1 MANGATETHRHF
13 ILEGFTDTE
22 TYRARAGGGGGR
34 RVPARNREEHAATLG
49 AQLGDVRTAAQQ
61 VASDPEDPEDGFGI
75 QVEFQ
80 SFPDIDLAFES
91 LSRENQG
98 IELRNV
104 RHRDDITYATV
115 YVPTGK
121 LEHFEGLIR
130 DYLDRRQ
137 DSIGRPRDNQRL
149 LDAIQAIRAASVRA
163 LWTDDDDSFPE
174 DDTEPFA
181 CEIWLPA
188 GRDRKAGIGAFRER
202 AASLGMQVSPGELL
216 FPERSVLVA
225 RTSLATIQQS
235 IATLNSIAELRR
247 AKETADFF
255 DALTLEEQSEWLD
268 HLLERTSFNG
278 GPEAPYVCLLDTGIN
293 RGHPLISPILDAGD
307 LHTVEPA
314 WGTTDDAG
322 HGTEMAGLAIAG
334 NLTEVLDRNDDIE
347 VEHRLESVKLLRDD
361 GANGTDS
368 RHHGYLTAEAVSRP
382 EIDHPERPRVF
393 GMAVTARDNRDR
405 GRPTGWSAAIDAL
418 AADSDNQGET
428 PRLLVV
434 SAGNVKDNIAWK
446 LYPDSNDSDG
456 IHDPAQAWN
465 ALTVGAYTNLTRITE
480 PDAEDFDPIAPRGGL
495 SPFSTTALG
504 WQGQWPL
511 KPDVVLEGGNAA
523 ADPLGAVTMPSLSL
537 ITTHHEPANRLFT
550 TTNATS
556 AATAL
561 AARMAAPDHGHLS
574 RTLARD
580 SPRVDRPF
588 GSMDLRHEAGPFA
601 PRACQA
607 PLPPTRPAVR
617 IRRPR
622 PRTRA
627 LDRRKLPYPSGPA
640 NAATVPEGTRQTSYH
655 SRHASPPPTV
665 AARRPAVARRDRG
678 RDAYHALVLHRA
690 QSVPAGQF
698 PLSLSVPRAAVRRQ
712 ASDRDPER
720 LPRTDQRCRPARAT
734 KHRHLRS
741 PLAPRCQQPPSGFA
755 AFRHLARYG
764 RRARKQS
771 PSRRLS
777 DDRLVA
783 YPRPARLRQPYRPL
797 RPGRQHSRSR
807 HRRGPLHRSGQCH
820 HRFDPNVNH

>member
-1 MANGATETHRHF
+1 MANGDTETHRHF
-13 ILEGFTDTE
+13 ILDGFTDTE
-22 TYRARAGGGGGR
+22 TYRARSGGGGGR
-34 RVPARNREEHAATLG
+34 RIPARNRDEHAATLS
-49 AQLGDVRTAAQQ
+49 AQLGDVRTAAQE
-61 VASDPEDPEDGFGI
+61 AGSDPEDPEDGLGI

-130 DYLDRRQ
+130 DYLDHRQ

-163 LWTDDDDSFPE
+163 LWTDNDDAFPD

-181 CEIWLPA
+181 CEIWIPV
-188 GRDRKAGIGAFRER
+188 GGDREAAIQTFRQR
-202 AASLGMQVSPGELL
+202 AASLDMQISPGELL
-216 FPERSVLVA
+216 FPERTVLVA

-255 DALTLEEQSEWLD
+255 DALTLEEQSQWLD
-268 HLLERTSFNG
+268 HLLERTTFNG
-278 GPEAPYVCLLDTGIN
+278 GPHAPYVCLLDTGIN
-293 RGHPLISPILDAGD
+293 RGHPLISPILDTGD

-334 NLTEVLDRNDDIE
+334 NLTDAIDHNDDIE

-382 EIDHPERPRVF
+382 EIDHPKRPRVF
-393 GMAVTARDNRDR
+393 GMAVTAKDNRDR
-405 GRPTGWSAAIDAL
+405 GRPTGWSATIDAL

-434 SAGNVKDNIAWK
+434 SAGNVRDNTDWA
-446 LYPDSNDSDG
+446 LYPNSNDSDG

-465 ALTVGAYTNLTRITE
+465 ALTVGAYTKLTHITE
-480 PDAEDFDPIAPRGGL
+480 PNTEDYEPIAPDGGL

-504 WQGQWPL
+504 WQPQWPL
-511 KPDVVLEGGNAA
+511 KPDIVLEGGNAA

-537 ITTHHEPANRLFT
+537 LTTHHEPANRLFT

-561 AARMAAPDHGHLS
+561 GARMAAQVMAVYPELWPE
-574 RTLARD
+574 T
-580 SPRVDRPF
+580 V
-588 GSMDLRHEAGPFA
+588 
-601 PRACQA
+601 RALIVHSAEWTPAIRQA
-607 PLPPTRPAVR
+607 YLPPAHTKRHYRQLVQRCGFGVPLLERALWTVANSLTLVVQGTVQPFQKERGKRPTTHDMHLHRLPWPHDALESLGATEVEMR
-617 IRRPR
+617 VTLSYFIEPNPSQRGNSRYRYQSHGLRFDVRRPTETSNAFR
-622 PRTRA
+622 ARINAAVERQGPDPATSDPHWLLGATNRHRGSLHSDIWRGTAAELASRAQVAVFPTIGWWRTR
-627 LDRRKLPYPSGPA
+627 DRLGCA
-640 NAATVPEGTRQTSYH
+640 N
-655 SRHASPPPTV
+655 
-665 AARRPAVARRDRG
+665 
-678 RDAYHALVLHRA
+678 
-690 QSVPAGQF
+690 
-698 PLSLSVPRAAVRRQ
+698 
-712 ASDRDPER
+712 
-720 LPRTDQRCRPARAT
+720 RT
-734 KHRHLRS
+734 
-741 PLAPRCQQPPSGFA
+741 
-755 AFRHLARYG
+755 ARYALAVSI
-764 RRARKQS
+764 RA
-771 PSRRLS
+771 PDTDVDLYTE
-777 DDRLVA
+777 VA
-783 YPRPARLRQPYRPL
+783 NEVAVSIQT
-797 RPGRQHSRSR
+797 
-807 HRRGPLHRSGQCH
+807 
-820 HRFDPNVNH
+820 